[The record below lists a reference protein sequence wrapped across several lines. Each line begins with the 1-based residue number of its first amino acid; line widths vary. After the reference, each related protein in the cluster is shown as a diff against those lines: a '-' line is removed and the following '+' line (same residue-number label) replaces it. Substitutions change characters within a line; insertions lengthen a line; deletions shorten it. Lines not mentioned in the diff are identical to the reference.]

1 MRGQNESDRRRG
13 AGLFALTFEDA
24 AHGVGMRHIAQ
35 QGLEDGVLQRGG
47 AVALEQAHQGGGDG
61 AEIATAL
68 GGADE
73 QGSAGGH
80 RLGEEVVGPMLAGGF
95 GKQRSLCSEVWRRRI
110 TGVMPRASAAARLAW
125 LS

>member
-80 RLGEEVVGPMLAGGF
+80 RLGEEVVA
-95 GKQRSLCSEVWRRRI
+95 LCSRADSENSVLFARRF
-110 TGVMPRASAAARLAW
+110 GGAG
-125 LS
+125 